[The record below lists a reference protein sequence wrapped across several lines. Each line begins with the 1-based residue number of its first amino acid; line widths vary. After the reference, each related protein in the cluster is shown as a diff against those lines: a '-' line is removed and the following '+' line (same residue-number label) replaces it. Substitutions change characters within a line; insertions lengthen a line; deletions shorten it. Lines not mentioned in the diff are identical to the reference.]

1 MYLEMDEGYHGHR
14 KTLRLCALM
23 KCDTADAYPPRLWAW
38 AVRSAPDG
46 DLTGMD
52 PGEIEMAVRYR
63 KQDGALFAA
72 LCTAGF
78 VDRSEDGQVS
88 IHNWRERTGAAIARM
103 ADKAYRLKEARAHKT
118 GSCLPACR
126 LCTGTDQAQTQQR
139 AGLVAP
145 SPDKASQDQSRS
157 EREPPAGAPA
167 IPWHQDVPQRPVL
180 HPFGTNTA
188 AFQRLKGAYKNTYG
202 EHGARAEFAHLAS
215 HHPGGADG
223 LAVEILTAL
232 DRLKK
237 SHPYNGPAN
246 FWPGIEK
253 FLVERKWLDAPT
265 PTETGAS
272 NGARGSPPR
281 DVRIGHVQAEV
292 KERPS
297 GEVPL

>member
-78 VDRSEDGQVS
+78 IDRSEDGQVS

-103 ADKAYRLKEARAHKT
+103 ADKAHRLKEARAHKN
-118 GSCLPACR
+118 GSCLAMCR
-126 LCTGTDQAQTQQR
+126 ICAGTDQAQSQQR

-145 SPDKASQDQSRS
+145 RPDQSSQDQSRS
-157 EREPPAGAPA
+157 ESEPPAGAPA
-167 IPWHQDVPQRPVL
+167 IPWQR
-180 HPFGTNTA
+180 T
-188 AFQRLKGAYKNTYG
+188 
-202 EHGARAEFAHLAS
+202 
-215 HHPGGADG
+215 
-223 LAVEILTAL
+223 
-232 DRLKK
+232 
-237 SHPYNGPAN
+237 
-246 FWPGIEK
+246 
-253 FLVERKWLDAPT
+253 
-265 PTETGAS
+265 
-272 NGARGSPPR
+272 
-281 DVRIGHVQAEV
+281 
-292 KERPS
+292 
-297 GEVPL
+297 